1 MCRTQI
7 NMTTTAP
14 HNGTETS
21 RDAALSI
28 QEACGRLER
37 MVVDAITAHGGLMCD
52 AVEEITGLSHQ
63 CASARINALT
73 KRGVLKDSGV
83 KARTR
88 SGRKAIVW
96 VKAAQQ

>member
-1 MCRTQI
+1 
-7 NMTTTAP
+7 MTTIAP

-37 MVVDAITAHGGLMCD
+37 IVVDTIKGHGGLMCD
-52 AVEEITGLSHQ
+52 TVEEVTGLSHQ
-63 CASARINALT
+63 CASARINALV
-73 KRGVLKDSGV
+73 KRGVLKDSGH
-83 KARTR
+83 KSRTR

-96 VKAAQQ
+96 VVA